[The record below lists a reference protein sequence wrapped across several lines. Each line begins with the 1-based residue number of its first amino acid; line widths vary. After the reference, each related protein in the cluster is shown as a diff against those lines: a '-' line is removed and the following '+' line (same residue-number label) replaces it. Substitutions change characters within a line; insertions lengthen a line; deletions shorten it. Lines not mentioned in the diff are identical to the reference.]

1 MRVFHTLQTQ
11 ARAESAYEPL
21 ESGQIRV
28 EVGDGLDAA
37 EVVFQRDVLIGSM
50 GVFVGKA
57 EAEQHARDFEG
68 VVHLGNKG
76 NGAALADEYGLFAE
90 ASLQRR
96 LRFLENGRVKG
107 RGPGLAGAEHSEF
120 ADYCL
125 WQQLADVFFH
135 ELGDFL
141 RLLVGDQARGKFRV
155 SPRGDHGLG
164 AFAGVAAPN
173 AVELEC
179 GARPKLFDDG
189 KTFLAHVARS
199 SNRCLKIFSLPRQGI
214 ERFAFSAADLGD
226 IVVKAGDGDAKI
238 FVVQLGKKL
247 GQNRERIG
255 DRATVD
261 PGVQIARGAG
271 ELDLIVVQPAQTVG
285 DGGHALGEHGSVRDD
300 QGIGFQLFFI
310 LLHVIPETDAADFF
324 FTFDEHFYVDGEFAV

>member
-21 ESGQIRV
+21 ESGQIQV

-37 EVVFQRDVLIGSM
+37 EIVFERDVLVGS
-50 GVFVGKA
+50 VSVLVGKA
-57 EAEQHARDFEG
+57 EAEQDAGNFEG

-107 RGPGLAGAEHSEF
+107 RGPGLAAAEHFEF
-120 ADYCL
+120 AGDRFG
-125 WQQLADVFFH
+125 QQFADVLFH

-141 RLLVGDQARGKFRV
+141 RILVGDQARGKFCVGLR
-155 SPRGDHGLG
+155 RNHGLG

-189 KTFLAHVARS
+189 KTFLAHVTRS
-199 SNRCLKIFSLPRQGI
+199 SNRSLKIFSLPRQVI
-214 ERFAFSAADLGD
+214 LCFASATADLGD

-255 DRATVD
+255 NRAAVD

-271 ELDLIVVQPAQTVG
+271 QLDLIVVQPAQTVG
-285 DGGHALGEHGSVRDD
+285 DGGHALGQHGSVRDD
-300 QGIGFQLFFI
+300 QGIGLELFFV
-310 LLHVIPETDAADFF
+310 LLHVIPQTDAANFF